1 MRTIALFTL
10 LLATAAAAAPLD
22 DLVATALRDN
32 PRIASARQAAIAAG
46 AMPAQASSFDDPQAG
61 LAWYLSEVETRVG
74 PQEARLF
81 LSQKFPFWGKR
92 GLRGEA
98 AERTAAAVAQGLRQ
112 VELAVVTEVQ
122 DRYYDLAYIE
132 ESIRI
137 TEADHALVS
146 DIVEAA
152 LAHYRAGDGQQRDVL
167 RAQVALSRDTDQL
180 LTLRA
185 RRTTLVAR
193 INALLG
199 RDPSTPIVASHLP
212 TGTPVIPT
220 TEALRTAMERERPR
234 LAALAHKI
242 EAIRSRLALAHK
254 RYYPDLTARLDYTL
268 VSPGPLPVDD
278 NGTDSYWATLSV
290 NLPIWRTRLK
300 AGVTEQEAR
309 LAEAQAAY
317 KDELDRALS
326 EIDDL
331 RFRMTT
337 TRDQVAL
344 FTTGL
349 VPQAEQALRATMD
362 AYRTGSAGFLDLLDA
377 ERDWLDLRLA
387 AFRARADLFQQ
398 QAELRQA
405 VGRLPEAVGG
415 HGGPAGG
422 KTTKDTNT
430 RKEKQG

>member
-1 MRTIALFTL
+1 MRRATLSL
-10 LLATAAAAAPLD
+10 LLLLTATTSAAAAPLD
-22 DLVATALRDN
+22 DLVATALKQN
-32 PRIASARQAAIAAG
+32 PRIAAARFAATAAG
-46 AMPAQASSFDDPQAG
+46 AIPVQASSFDDPMAG
-61 LAWYLSEVETRVG
+61 GAWYLSEVETRVG

-98 AERTAAAVAQGLRQ
+98 AERGAEAAAAEVRQ
-112 VELAVVTEVQ
+112 VELAVVTELAE
-122 DRYYDLAYIE
+122 RYYDLAYVD

-137 TEADHALVS
+137 TEADKRLVA

-152 LAHYRAGDGQQRDVL
+152 LAHYSAGHGQQRDVL
-167 RAQVALSRDTDQL
+167 RAQVALSRDTDRL

-199 RDPSTPIVASHLP
+199 RDPATAVP
-212 TGTPVIPT
+212 TARLDSGTPVVP
-220 TEALRTAMERERPR
+220 ERQALREAMVQERPR
-234 LAALAHKI
+234 LAALTRRV
-242 EAIRSRLALAHK
+242 EATRSRLALAHK
-254 RYYPDLTARLDYTL
+254 QYYPDLTARIDYTITGE
-268 VSPGPLPVDD
+268 GPLPVDD
-278 NGTDSYWATLSV
+278 NGTDAYWATLSV
-290 NLPIWRTRLK
+290 NLPIWRKRLK
-300 AGVTEQEAR
+300 AGVAEQEAR
-309 LAEAQAAY
+309 LAATQAAY
-317 KDELDRALS
+317 QDELDRALS

-337 TRDQVAL
+337 TRDQVSL

-362 AYRTGSAGFLDLLDA
+362 GYRTGEADFLDLLDA
-377 ERDWLDLRLA
+377 ERDWLDLKLA

-405 VGRLPEAVGG
+405 VGRMPGS
-415 HGGPAGG
+415 PDPRPQ
-422 KTTKDTNT
+422 TTKSTKDM
-430 RKEKQG
+430 KK

>member
-1 MRTIALFTL
+1 MRTIAILTL
-10 LLATAAAAAPLD
+10 LLATTATATATATASHLD
-22 DLVATALRDN
+22 DLVATALKDN
-32 PRIASARQAAIAAG
+32 PRIAAARFAATAAG
-46 AMPAQASSFDDPQAG
+46 AIPVQASSFDDPMAG
-61 LAWYLSEVETRVG
+61 GAWYLQEVETRVG

-92 GLRGEA
+92 SLRGEA
-98 AERTAAAVAQGLRQ
+98 AERGAAAVAEELRQ

-167 RAQVALSRDTDQL
+167 RAQVALSRDTDRL
-180 LTLRA
+180 LTLHA
-185 RRTTLVAR
+185 RRTTLVTR

-199 RDPSTPIVASHLP
+199 RDPTTSIATAHLP
-212 TGTPVIPT
+212 SGTPVIPT
-220 TEALRTAMERERPR
+220 TEALRTAMEQERPR
-234 LAALAHKI
+234 LAALARKI
-242 EAIRSRLALAHK
+242 EATRSRLALAHK

-268 VSPGPLPVDD
+268 VSPGPLPADD
-278 NGTDSYWATLSV
+278 NGTDSYWATVSV
-290 NLPIWRTRLK
+290 NLPVWRKRLK
-300 AGVTEQEAR
+300 AGVEEQDAR
-309 LAEAQAAY
+309 LAAAQAVY
-317 KDELDRALS
+317 QDELDRALS

-398 QAELRQA
+398 QAQLRQA
-405 VGRLPEAVGG
+405 VGRLPESAS
-415 HGGPAGG
+415 AS
-422 KTTKDTNT
+422 
-430 RKEKQG
+430 RE